1 MKNNN
6 NKINMRRYRH
16 SIGIL
21 QKVSK
26 MFNIYIVN
34 IGRIID
40 DEINLETII
49 H

>member
-1 MKNNN
+1 
-6 NKINMRRYRH
+6 MRRYRH